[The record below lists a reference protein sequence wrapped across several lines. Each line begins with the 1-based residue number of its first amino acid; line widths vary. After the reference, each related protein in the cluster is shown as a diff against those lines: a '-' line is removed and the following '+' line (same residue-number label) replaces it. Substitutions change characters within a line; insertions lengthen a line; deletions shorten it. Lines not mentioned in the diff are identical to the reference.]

1 MSLLFIHDGTDNEVV
16 TLHGSDQTIADQMDF
31 SYQGGTDAH
40 YNVDRI
46 DTFSAELLFSCENEF
61 GRMVKSE
68 GEDYRVVSS
77 SIILGAMANGYAL
90 NLKQYL
96 MGEIV
101 NYFLGYD
108 PVTSILDPNTE
119 TQLAGNFPNPF
130 SSETTITVNLE
141 QPGVVLVE
149 IFNASGQKIKTITE
163 EVHLPGD
170 FAVVW
175 NGKDESGNQAKNGQY
190 FYRISNGTQ
199 QIFNTMIL
207 IR

>member
-1 MSLLFIHDGTDNEVV
+1 MN
-16 TLHGSDQTIADQMDF
+16 
-31 SYQGGTDAH
+31 
-40 YNVDRI
+40 
-46 DTFSAELLFSCENEF
+46 
-61 GRMVKSE
+61 SE

-163 EVHLPGD
+163 
-170 FAVVW
+170 
-175 NGKDESGNQAKNGQY
+175 GKMNREIRLKTGNTSTG
-190 FYRISNGTQ
+190 FRMELSRFLT
-199 QIFNTMIL
+199 
-207 IR
+207 R